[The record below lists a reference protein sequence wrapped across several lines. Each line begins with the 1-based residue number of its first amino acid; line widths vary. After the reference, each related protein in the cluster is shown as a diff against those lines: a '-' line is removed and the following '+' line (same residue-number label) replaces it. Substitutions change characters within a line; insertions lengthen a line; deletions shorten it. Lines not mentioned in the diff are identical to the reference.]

1 MSSASSYVVRE
12 DLEYPNLAT
21 CQLKLVGA
29 AATARPP
36 VVLPREIR
44 DAAREAYRSNGKQS
58 LDDFSLGEWICRVS
72 SRLSGQCACWFVCC
86 ASCGFCA
93 CVRASSCC
101 CNSAHCH
108 NERNQACLCLLR
120 VLPLALSLRFRELN
134 SPALGFTFLCFLAP
148 ESDLFVLCNVV
159 LCCVSA
165 AIHPKTVPPNPD
177 DPTKT
182 QRKRITVVVP

>member
-58 LDDFSLGEWICRVS
+58 LDDFSLERAVLKRRDDRDRDFSLKGATSREELEKATIAKMKSVTGAENDDVCIAILRNHNYDVGESIEAYLE
-72 SRLSGQCACWFVCC
+72 SR
-86 ASCGFCA
+86 
-93 CVRASSCC
+93 
-101 CNSAHCH
+101 
-108 NERNQACLCLLR
+108 
-120 VLPLALSLRFRELN
+120 
-134 SPALGFTFLCFLAP
+134 
-148 ESDLFVLCNVV
+148 
-159 LCCVSA
+159 
-165 AIHPKTVPPNPD
+165 
-177 DPTKT
+177 
-182 QRKRITVVVP
+182 